1 MSAGSHILLGAALFF
16 TAPHRT
22 APHRT
27 ALQAGAEL
35 TGLTAVGRKKAGATT
50 MVTPAQFW

>member
-16 TAPHRT
+16 N

-27 ALQAGAEL
+27 ALQAGAEMA
-35 TGLTAVGRKKAGATT
+35 GLTAVGRKNAGATT